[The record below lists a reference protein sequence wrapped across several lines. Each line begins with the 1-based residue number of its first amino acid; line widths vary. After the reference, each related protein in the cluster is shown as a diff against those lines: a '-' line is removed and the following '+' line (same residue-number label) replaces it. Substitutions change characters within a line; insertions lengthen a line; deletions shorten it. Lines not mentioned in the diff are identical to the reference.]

1 MWALVTS
8 QNPGI
13 RRTNPEAII
22 TEQLPGEQ
30 SELSQAQPQRA
41 TLIPF
46 LVNILISDWRKGR
59 EGMATKTMCGRMRVQ
74 HAHEELKVVKS
85 A

>member
-13 RRTNPEAII
+13 RGTNPEDII

-41 TLIPF
+41 ALIPF

-59 EGMATKTMCGRMRVQ
+59 EGVTTKAMTDRMRVP
-74 HAHEELKVVKS
+74 HAHEEPRVAK
-85 A
+85 